1 MCESFRENY
10 MVRIYRR
17 DAEDPERITG
27 LVEFIEA
34 GEKKSFATFDDLK
47 SILAGDRDKEAGK
60 AIGRHSGKRN

>member
-10 MVRIYRR
+10 LVRIYRR

-34 GEKKSFATFDDLK
+34 GEKKSFATFNDLK
-47 SILAGDRDKEAGK
+47 AILAANCAKKHPEQENGMTANE
-60 AIGRHSGKRN
+60 

>member
-10 MVRIYRR
+10 LVRIYRR

-34 GEKKSFATFDDLK
+34 GGKKSFTTFDDLK
-47 SILAGDRDKEAGK
+47 SILVADRDKKAGK
-60 AIGRHSGKRN
+60 AIGRHGGKRN